1 MATKFYLTCKD
12 HNEAVNLTDN
22 KLNPPTNK
30 DSLKLFL
37 TYHRKHN
44 IVLEIG
50 NIVDPDNVKRWDEV
64 YKEILVKEKDDY
76 VFEKPP
82 LGLQPKWL
90 CAEIRIKEIFS
101 AMNRYYSYKKVIPVE
116 WVEEYNELCKYIE
129 EHNAK

>member
-1 MATKFYLTCKD
+1 MSDEFYLTCKD
-12 HNEAVNLTDN
+12 HNEAVHLTNN
-22 KLNPPTNK
+22 KLNPPINK

-37 TYHRKHN
+37 IHHFNHN
-44 IVLEIG
+44 VVLET
-50 NIVDPDNVKRWDEV
+50 DNVVEPGDIKRWREV
-64 YKEILVKEKDDY
+64 YEKMDDY